1 MAELSGICFL
11 IYHCCVKSCCA
22 YTGPFESLEK
32 CPYCGEDH
40 YSSTGSAWHVFEY
53 IPLAPHFLGFFSNP
67 RLVEKLSYWA
77 EYKYDS
83 DTIGNVFDGLHYQNL
98 LRQEV
103 TIDGIPCGHH
113 FFSDPWDIAFGIMHD
128 GFQIYKHACGSS
140 ASCTPIIALNF
151 NIDQLECTHLLNII
165 PICLIPGPKAPQDL
179 NSFIQPLIDEC
190 KQLAAGICAF
200 DSCQDEG
207 FVLHAYPISAHSNMH
222 TMKHLLCLKGHNGIC
237 PCRMCKIQAIQDVTG
252 GGMTYYAP
260 LCQPHQCGLPASSW
274 DLRHLHTGNKNTI
287 KEN

>member
-1 MAELSGICFL
+1 M
-11 IYHCCVKSCCA
+11 
-22 YTGPFESLEK
+22 
-32 CPYCGEDH
+32 
-40 YSSTGSAWHVFEY
+40 
-53 IPLAPHFLGFFSNP
+53 
-67 RLVEKLSYWA
+67 EKLSYWA

-83 DTIGNVFDGLHYQNL
+83 DTIGNVFNSSHYQNL

-207 FVLHAYPISAHSNMH
+207 FVLHAYLISAYCDMH

-237 PCRMCKIQAIQDVTG
+237 PCCMCKIQAIWSLTIRIPEHATTRCRFG
-252 GGMTYYAP
+252 GLSIVFKQGLAPFAP
-260 LCQPHQCGLPASSW
+260 LAGDWHPN
-274 DLRHLHTGNKNTI
+274 R
-287 KEN
+287 